1 MGLWRNRIDRALVDI
16 QKTKIINDLN
26 KFTNRCCRNVLL
38 VELEKAKKRKKAKK
52 DDYVE
57 IVLEWKINKKT
68 KKKEKGISLC
78 LCERTIDE
86 IQKKLFKIKDEIVNG
101 KKLDYK
107 KMKQT
112 DIEIML
118 TIGDYFVDI
127 FGTDLIYGEE

>member
-26 KFTNRCCRNVLL
+26 KFTNRCCRKVLL

-86 IQKKLFKIKDEIVNG
+86 IQKKLFKIEDEIVNG

>member
-38 VELEKAKKRKKAKK
+38 VGLEKAKKRKKAKK

-78 LCERTIDE
+78 LCERTVDE
-86 IQKKLFKIKDEIVNG
+86 IQKKLFKIEDEIVNG

-127 FGTDLIYGEE
+127 FGTDLIYGEG